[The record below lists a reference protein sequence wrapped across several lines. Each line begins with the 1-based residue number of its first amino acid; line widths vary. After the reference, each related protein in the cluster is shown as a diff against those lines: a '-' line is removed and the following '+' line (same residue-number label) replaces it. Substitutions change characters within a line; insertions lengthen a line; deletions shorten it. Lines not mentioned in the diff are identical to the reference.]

1 MDVTAARTFLAIVET
16 GSFKDAADRLHVT
29 QSAVSMRV
37 KALEDALC
45 RKLFERSKL
54 GAVLT
59 PAGEQFQRHASA
71 FLRVWSHAQLEVSL
85 AEQHTDHLAVGAQ
98 ISLWEGFLLDW
109 VAQLRREMPELAVTA
124 TFGASQLLIDRL
136 LEGTVDL
143 AIVYRAVSRPGL
155 VMEHVMDDELVM
167 VTSDPKPRRNMPE
180 SYFFVN
186 WGPEFTADH
195 ADTYPELSGTGLHL
209 DLGAVGIN
217 YLLNINSTAYFP
229 LRVVQPLIDEGA
241 IKLVKRARRF
251 VYPVYVVYPEDRDE
265 EAFSPI
271 LERLR
276 SFTEKMDSDG
286 E

>member
-1 MDVTAARTFLAIVET
+1 
-16 GSFKDAADRLHVT
+16 
-29 QSAVSMRV
+29 MRV

-98 ISLWEGFLLDW
+98 ISLWDGFLLDW
-109 VAQLRREMPELAVTA
+109 VALLRKDMPDLAVTA
-124 TFGASQLLIDRL
+124 TFGASQVLIDRL
-136 LEGTVDL
+136 LEGTIDL

-155 VMEHVMDDELVM
+155 VIEHVMDDELVM
-167 VTSDPKPRRNMPE
+167 VTSDPRPKRNMRD
-180 SYFFVN
+180 SYVFVN
-186 WGPEFTADH
+186 WGVEFAADH
-195 ADTYPELSGTGLHL
+195 ADTYPELSHTGLQL

-217 YLLNINSTAYFP
+217 YLLNTYSAAYFP
-229 LRVVQPLIDEGA
+229 LRVVRPLINEGL

-251 VYPVYVVYPEDRDE
+251 VYPVYVAYPEDRDE
-265 EAFSPI
+265 EAFASI
-271 LERLR
+271 LEKLE
-276 SFTEKMDSDG
+276 FFAEKTMSD
-286 E
+286 